1 MKFGERLDAAL
12 KHLGW
17 GPSDLSGLTSV
28 AMPTI
33 SAITTRGSDRT
44 NYKEALIRGFPADKI
59 SHEWL
64 RAEVGS
70 MVPAKSAEMQAPPE
84 PSNVADA
91 PALAPSRLIPV
102 VGHVKGGDDG
112 YLEEML
118 FPVGHGEGFV
128 PYWTKDRAAYAL
140 RVRGDSMHPRYRAR
154 EFVVVTPSIEAQQGN
169 DVVVRLKDGRKL
181 LKQLNWKRDGEV
193 QLLSINNGF
202 APMTIQMSDV
212 ESIHRVAG
220 GVPPDAFQDS

>member
-1 MKFGERLDAAL
+1 MIYTISHMEINEWVKAAR
-12 KHLGW
+12 KHKGWNQTELGDVVGRTKGNVGHW
-17 GPSDLSGLTSV
+17 ETGKHTPSLEQIAAISV
-28 AMPTI
+28 ATGYPMPAMGARVE
-33 SAITTRGSDRT
+33 S
-44 NYKEALIRGFPADKI
+44 P
-59 SHEWL
+59 
-64 RAEVGS
+64 
-70 MVPAKSAEMQAPPE
+70 PPE

-91 PALAPSRLIPV
+91 PALGPSRLVPV

-128 PYWTKDRAAYAL
+128 PYWTKDKAAYAL

-169 DVVVRLKDGRKL
+169 DVVVRMKDGRKL
-181 LKQLNWKRDGEV
+181 LKQLNWNRDGEV

-220 GVPPDAFQDS
+220 GVPPDAFQES